1 MHKHLSS
8 DDAPY
13 VVFSVLPEKQDEF
26 RQHAPLYGAAI
37 REVEGCYKGEQEPAW
52 IIPESLFPTVL
63 VEGWLEGQES
73 ALHLGP
79 RDREGGRIA
88 SLWHLTVGGHK
99 ALDNFIGT
107 FKAVPDAVAA
117 EHESWTKDR
126 GQYYAVV

>member
-13 VVFSVLPEKQDEF
+13 VIFSVRPEKQDEF

-52 IIPESLFPTVL
+52 IVPESLFYTIRA
-63 VEGWLEGQES
+63 EGWLEGQES
-73 ALHLGP
+73 VLHLGP
-79 RDREGGRIA
+79 RDRDGGRIA
-88 SLWHLTVGGHK
+88 ILWYLTPGVPWVSTHV
-99 ALDNFIGT
+99 IGT

-117 EHESWTKDR
+117 EHASWTKDR
-126 GQYYAVV
+126 GQYYVVL